1 VTSNPWAG
9 RLNAEIY
16 DAFVRDNRIYAEL
29 NRALVER
36 ADLAAARRVLDLG
49 CGAGATALAALAVLP
64 ARAELVGVDASESMV
79 EVARTQVR
87 DPRARF
93 RVAPAAALETVVTG
107 PFDRALSNAA
117 YWQLGARARMLEGLG
132 RLLEPGGLFV
142 FNVPAERVEGEETS
156 LHPFQA
162 ALARAIESADGQA
175 FPATNVDRLSRD
187 ILTRRLD
194 TAGFDLVST
203 DRLTYRGR
211 QGELMDLME
220 IPAMI
225 RPLTPGWS
233 DEEREQV
240 AVRARR
246 AADPDEEVDVPW
258 IYFVARRR
266 G

>member
-1 VTSNPWAG
+1 MTSNPWAG

-29 NRALVER
+29 NRALVDR
-36 ADLAAARRVLDLG
+36 AELAGARRVLDLG

-64 ARAELVGVDASESMV
+64 ARSEIVGVDASESMV
-79 EVARTQVR
+79 EVARSQVL

-93 RVAPAAALETVVTG
+93 VVAPAAALESVVSG

-117 YWQLGARARMLEGLG
+117 YWQIGARARMLESLG
-132 RLLEPGGLFV
+132 VLLAPGALFV

-156 LHPFQA
+156 PHPFQA
-162 ALARAIESADGQA
+162 ALARAIESAEGEA
-175 FPATNVDRLSRD
+175 FPAATVDRLSPD
-187 ILTRRLD
+187 ILSQRLD
-194 TAGFDLVST
+194 AAGFDLVGS
-203 DRLTYRGR
+203 DRLVYRGR

-233 DEEREQV
+233 NEERERV
-240 AVRARR
+240 ALRARR
-246 AADPDEEVDVPW
+246 AADPDDEVDVPW